1 MRQWDATQPRWKCPL
16 NLLLVPEGWQL
27 TLLAQL
33 TVANGKKRTR
43 CVVTT
48 ERKGLGEISGESQSY
63 ISTAATGHRH
73 LQNFDS
79 LKQKQV
85 NTCNSQMDSLERI
98 LPVLS

>member
-1 MRQWDATQPRWKCPL
+1 M
-16 NLLLVPEGWQL
+16 NLFLVPEGWQP
-27 TLLAQL
+27 TVLAQL
-33 TVANGKKRTR
+33 TVANGTKRSR
-43 CVVTT
+43 CVETT
-48 ERKGLGEISGESQSY
+48 ERKGLGKISRTSQSY
-63 ISTAATGHRH
+63 TSTAITGHCH

>member
-1 MRQWDATQPRWKCPL
+1 MRQWDTTQPRWKCAL
-16 NLLLVPEGWQL
+16 NLLLVPEGWRL

-43 CVVTT
+43 CVETT
-48 ERKGLGEISGESQSY
+48 ERKGLGKIPGVSQSY
-63 ISTAATGHRH
+63 ISTAVTGH